1 MKKIL
6 ILLSMVFLLAFN
18 GYSQGKIKDGTL
30 QKSKLEKIYITQDVS
45 LHFVSPEP
53 IQYADISTKSMLG
66 DLPVKNVL
74 RIKFIP
80 DSAKH
85 YGFVN
90 RSLGIV
96 TIVGEKFIA
105 QYDVWYTE
113 NEESVQTQIE
123 ILPKNTNPLDVGN
136 IPMSQTDLH
145 NYALQTLKKG
155 TKTHAIRS
163 SAYGMDAQVNNV
175 YTVDDYV
182 FIDVTYSNNTNLKYD
197 VDEFRFKID
206 DKRITKATNVQ
217 SIEVKPVYQLYDKAS
232 FKRTYRNV
240 FAFKKFTFPDNKVLA
255 IELTEK
261 QISGRVITLQLDYS
275 DVLNADTL

>member
-1 MKKIL
+1 MKKTL
-6 ILLSMVFLLAFN
+6 IFLTMIFLLALN
-18 GYSQGKIKDGTL
+18 GYSQEKIKDGTL
-30 QKSKLEKIYITQDVS
+30 QKSKLEKIYITEGVS

-53 IQYADISTKSMLG
+53 IQYADISTKSMRG

-74 RIKFIP
+74 RLKFVP
-80 DSAKH
+80 DSGGH

-105 QYDVWYTE
+105 QYDIWYSQ
-113 NEESVQTQIE
+113 NEDNVQTQIE
-123 ILPKNTNPLDVGN
+123 ILPKNTNPLNVAS
-136 IPMSQTDLH
+136 IPLSQNDLH
-145 NYALQTLKKG
+145 NYALQALKKS
-155 TKTHAIRS
+155 TKTHSMRS
-163 SAYGMDAQVNNV
+163 AAYGLEAQVNNI

-182 FIDVTYSNNTNLKYD
+182 FIDVSYTNNTNLKYD

-206 DKRITKATNVQ
+206 DKRITKATNIQ
-217 SIEVKPVYQLYDKAS
+217 SVEVKPVFQLYDKTA
-232 FKRTYRNV
+232 FKRQYRNI

>member
-18 GYSQGKIKDGTL
+18 GYSQEKIKDGTL
-30 QKSKLEKIYITQDVS
+30 QKEKLEKIFISKDVS
-45 LHFVSPEP
+45 LHIVSPEP
-53 IQYADISTKSMLG
+53 IQYADISTKSILG

-74 RIKFIP
+74 RVKYIP
-80 DSAKH
+80 DTTIDYS
-85 YGFVN
+85 N
-90 RSLGIV
+90 LTRSLGVITV
-96 TIVGEKFIA
+96 VGEKFIA
-105 QYDVWYTE
+105 QYDVWYTDL
-113 NEESVQTQIE
+113 EESIQTQIE
-123 ILPKNTNPLDVGN
+123 ILPKNTNPLNVGN
-136 IPMSQTDLH
+136 NQMSQNDLH
-145 NYALQTLKKG
+145 NYALQALKKK
-155 TKTHAIRS
+155 TKTHIIRS

-182 FIDVTYSNNTNLKYD
+182 FVDVTYSNSTNLKYD
-197 VDEFRFKID
+197 IDEFRFKID

-217 SIEVKPVYQLYDKAS
+217 SIEVKPVYQLYDTPS
-232 FKRTYRNV
+232 FKKTYRNV
-240 FAFKKFTFPDNKVLA
+240 FAFQKFTFPDNKVLA